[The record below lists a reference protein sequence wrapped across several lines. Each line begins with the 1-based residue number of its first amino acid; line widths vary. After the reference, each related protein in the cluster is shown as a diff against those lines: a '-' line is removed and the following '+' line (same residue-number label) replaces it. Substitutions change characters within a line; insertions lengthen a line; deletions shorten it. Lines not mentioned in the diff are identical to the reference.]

1 MNWLKITVCLS
12 ICALLL
18 GTFVAA
24 QQNKPGVAD
33 KYQVV
38 FHDPTRVGNVLLP
51 QGDYQIVHTMEG
63 DTHIMVFTQKN
74 VKDPVE
80 TRAKCSLVPLQE
92 KATQNQ
98 TVYAHNANNEHVLI
112 ELVFKGETAKHVFS
126 RDGA

>member
-1 MNWLKITVCLS
+1 MYWLKITVCLS

-24 QQNKPGVAD
+24 QQNKLGVAD
-33 KYQVV
+33 KYQIA
-38 FHDPTRVGNVLLP
+38 FLNPIRVGNVLLP

-63 DTHIMVFTQKN
+63 DTHVMVFTQKH

-92 KATQNQ
+92 KAPQNQ
-98 TVYAHNANNEHVLI
+98 TVYALNANNENVLV
-112 ELVFKGETAKHVFS
+112 ELVFKGETTKHVFS
-126 RDGA
+126 RE